1 MCRTVSAPAALVNI
15 DNANDRKTYAGF
27 KSRANVTWH
36 ITSDIM
42 AYYTF
47 SEGFR
52 PGAFNRSVSAVAPGA
67 GGVPQFEKPNGYGPD
82 SLQNQE
88 IGMKGNFLDNRLQ
101 VNLSAYLMQWNNVQ
115 FLFFNPPY
123 LGNTTFGINGPDYHV
138 KGVEF
143 QVVALVTD
151 GLTIQGSGS
160 YNDNTQASSPCL
172 VSNIPTSPSFGNCIT
187 EIIPKGGTTLQP
199 FVNPFGALGTVPA
212 FSPKFQGNIRGRYD
226 WSMGGYNMFAT
237 VGASYT
243 GSMYNQPATYTS
255 GVGILVPNTTFLRYL
270 QPAYTTYDA
279 SFGISFD
286 KWYAQIYGENLGD
299 SHASMFTSSAQFIK
313 SEVPIRPRIVGLKLG
328 YNF

>member
-1 MCRTVSAPAALVNI
+1 
-15 DNANDRKTYAGF
+15 
-27 KSRANVTWH
+27 
-36 ITSDIM
+36 
-42 AYYTF
+42 
-47 SEGFR
+47 
-52 PGAFNRSVSAVAPGA
+52 
-67 GGVPQFEKPNGYGPD
+67 
-82 SLQNQE
+82 
-88 IGMKGNFLDNRLQ
+88 MKGTFLDNRLQ

-138 KGVEF
+138 KGIEF

-160 YNDNTQASSPCL
+160 YNNNTQASSPCL
-172 VSNIPTSPSFGNCIT
+172 VSNIPASPSFGKCIT

-226 WSMGGYNMFAT
+226 WSMDNYNMFVTA
-237 VGASYT
+237 GASYT

-255 GVGILVPNTTFLRYL
+255 GAGIQVPATTFLRYL
-270 QPAYTTYDA
+270 QPAYTTFDA

-286 KWYAQIYGENLGD
+286 KWYAQLYGENLGD
-299 SHASMFTSSAQFIK
+299 SHASTFTSSAQFIK